1 MKMKW
6 EAEGGK
12 YSHCVWWSTQKS
24 CRVSSVRRMPIK
36 ILKCQC
42 EVKFAGLQRV
52 KERESE
58 REREGDAVCARE
70 QASAFIFLPAG
81 KHWHLIAF

>member
-58 REREGDAVCARE
+58 REMQCVQGSRQARLFFCLL
-70 QASAFIFLPAG
+70 ANIG
-81 KHWHLIAF
+81 T